1 MPSPDESSTKGD
13 GMHGLMMDFPLT
25 LPAMMRRAELHFGSK
40 AIVSQQADKSLVRSD
55 YTQVIR
61 RTKQLALALKSL
73 GLQSGDRVGTL
84 CWNHQQHLEAY
95 FGIPAA
101 GGVLHT
107 LNLRLHP
114 SDLAYIAGHADD
126 KVVIVDA
133 SLWELFDKFRSE
145 VPFKHVIVVAAPGKP
160 APPGTHDYEHLIAG
174 FDAAAFDYPALDES
188 QAAAMCYTSGTT
200 GRPKGV
206 LYSHRAITLHSLAN
220 GMADTLAVSECDVTM
235 PVVPMFHANA
245 WGMPFTA
252 TLVGATQVFP
262 GPHLDPASLLELL
275 AKERVTM
282 TAGVPTIWLGIL
294 QILDQNPGK
303 YDLSALRSMVVG
315 GSAAPPF
322 MIQGFQERHGL
333 KIVHAWGM
341 TELSPMGTMAN
352 LPSRLAAAPKEEQ
365 YAFRAKQGNP
375 VPFVEIRGRNEEGLI
390 PWDGQTM
397 GELEVRGPWI
407 AASYYN
413 SPEGASSFT
422 SDGWFRTGDIVVI
435 DQHGC
440 MQLQDRAKDVIK
452 SGGEWISSVALEN
465 ALMAHPAVAEAA
477 VVPVFHPKWDERPLA
492 AVVLKPGQTATAEAL
507 IDYLRPQFAKWWLPE
522 AVEFIDAIP
531 KTSAGKFLKSAL
543 RDKFKDYYQNHSRA
557 K

>member
-1 MPSPDESSTKGD
+1 
-13 GMHGLMMDFPLT
+13 MHGLMMDFQLT
-25 LPAMMRRAELHFGSK
+25 LPTMMRRAELHFGPK
-40 AIVSQQADKSLVRSD
+40 PIVSQQPDKSLVRSN
-55 YTQVIR
+55 YSKVIR
-61 RTKQLALALKSL
+61 RTKQLALALQSL
-73 GLQSGDRVGTL
+73 GISRGDRVGTL

-114 SDLAYIAGHADD
+114 SDLAYIAGHAGD
-126 KVVIVDA
+126 KAVIVDA
-133 SLWELFDKFRSE
+133 SLWELFDKFRGE
-145 VPFKHVIVVAAPGKP
+145 VPFQHVIVVSSPGKP
-160 APPGTHDYEHLIAG
+160 APAGTLDYEQLIAG
-174 FDAAAFDYPALDES
+174 FDADTFEYPTIEEN

-206 LYSHRAITLHSLAN
+206 LYSHRAITLHSVAN
-220 GMADTLAVSECDVTM
+220 GMVDALALSERDVTM

-252 TLVGATQVFP
+252 TLVGAAQVFP
-262 GPHLDPASLLELL
+262 GPHLDPPSLLELL

-294 QILDQNPGK
+294 QLLDQNPGK
-303 YDLSALRSMVVG
+303 YDLSALQTMVVG

-341 TELSPMGTMAN
+341 TELSPMGTVAN
-352 LPSRLAAAPKEEQ
+352 LPSRLAEAPKEEQ
-365 YAFRAKQGNP
+365 FAYRAKQGNP
-375 VPFVEIRGRNEEGLI
+375 VPLVEIRGRNENGVI

-413 SPEGASSFT
+413 SPEGAASFT

-435 DQHGC
+435 DEHGC

-452 SGGEWISSVALEN
+452 SGGEWISSVAVEN

-492 AVVLKPGQTATAEAL
+492 AVVLKPGQSATAEAL
-507 IDYLRPQFAKWWLPE
+507 IEHLRPQFAKWWLPE

-543 RDKFKDYYQNHSRA
+543 RDKFKDYYQKTS
-557 K
+557 

>member
-1 MPSPDESSTKGD
+1 
-13 GMHGLMMDFPLT
+13 MHGLMMDYPLT
-25 LPAMMRRAELHFGSK
+25 LPAMMRRAELHFGPK
-40 AIVSQQADKSLVRSD
+40 AVVTQQPDKSLVRSD
-55 YTQVIR
+55 YTAVIR
-61 RTKQLALALKSL
+61 RTKQLALALRSL
-73 GLQSGDRVGTL
+73 GVASGDRVGTL

-114 SDLAYIAGHADD
+114 SDLAYIAGHAGD
-126 KVVIVDA
+126 KAVIVDA
-133 SLWELFDKFRSE
+133 SLWDLFDKFRGE
-145 VPFKHVIVVAAPGKP
+145 VPFQHTIVVAAPGQ
-160 APPGTHDYEHLIAG
+160 AVPPGTLDYEDLIAG
-174 FDAAAFDYPALDES
+174 FDAEKFDYPELDER

-220 GMADTLAVSECDVTM
+220 GMVDTLALSERDVTM

-252 TLVGATQVFP
+252 TVVGASQVFP
-262 GPHLDPASLLELL
+262 GPHLDPRSLLELL
-275 AKERVTM
+275 AKEQVTV

-294 QILDQNPGK
+294 QLLDQNPGK
-303 YDLSALRSMVVG
+303 WDLSALRSMIVG

-322 MIQGFQERHGL
+322 MIEGFQERHGL

-341 TELSPMGTMAN
+341 TELSPMGTVAN
-352 LPSRLAAAPKEEQ
+352 LPSRLAQAPKAEQ

-375 VPFVEIRGRNEEGLI
+375 VPLVEIRGRNENGVI

-413 SPEGASSFT
+413 SPEGAASFT
-422 SDGWFRTGDIVVI
+422 PDGWFRTGDIVVI

-465 ALMAHPAVAEAA
+465 ALMGHAAVAEAA
-477 VVPVFHPKWDERPLA
+477 VIPVFHPKWDERPLA
-492 AVVLKPGQTATAEAL
+492 LVVLKPGQQATGAEL
-507 IDYLRPQFAKWWLPE
+507 IDFLRPNFAKWWLPE

-543 RDKFKDYYQNHSRA
+543 RDRFKDFYQNQSAA